1 MSAVARSWL
10 GRVPA
15 DRSDEYLAYLRRTGL
30 RDLRATPGNRSVQ
43 IMRRAVG
50 EIAEFL
56 MISTWDSE
64 ESIRAF
70 AGEPVDRARYYPED
84 AGFLLEMS
92 EKVEHWELFAD
103 PGVG

>member
-15 DRSDEYLAYLRRTGL
+15 RRSDEYLGYLQRTGL

-43 IMRRAVG
+43 IMRRRVG

-64 ESIRAF
+64 NAIRAF
-70 AGEPVDRARYYPED
+70 AGEPVDQARYYPED
-84 AGFLLEMS
+84 AGFLREMS
-92 EKVEHWELFAD
+92 EKVEHWELFTD
-103 PGVG
+103 PALG

>member
-1 MSAVARSWL
+1 MGVVARSWL

-15 DRSDEYLAYLRRTGL
+15 GRSDEYLAYLRRTGL

-43 IMRRAVG
+43 IMRRTVG

-56 MISTWDSE
+56 MISSWDSE
-64 ESIRAF
+64 DAIRAF

-92 EKVEHWELFAD
+92 ERVEHWELFAD
-103 PGVG
+103 PALG